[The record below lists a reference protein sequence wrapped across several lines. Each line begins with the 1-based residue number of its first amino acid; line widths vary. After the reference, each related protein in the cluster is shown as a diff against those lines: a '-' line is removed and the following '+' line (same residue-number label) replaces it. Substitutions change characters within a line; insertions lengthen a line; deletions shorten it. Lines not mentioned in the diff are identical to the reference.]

1 MISTNLFFVLQIC
14 FVCFLFFGSDLF
26 NYVTVSYATIFN
38 NIVRIQKVYLIK
50 QFWKIKND
58 FSSPVIKM
66 HMNIHV
72 HGKSHNTVTRT
83 QVTETLFLKGTRIK
97 DGIFQFSA
105 NIQGF

>member
-1 MISTNLFFVLQIC
+1 MSLYLKVQFLIISLEFRKF
-14 FVCFLFFGSDLF
+14 
-26 NYVTVSYATIFN
+26 
-38 NIVRIQKVYLIK
+38 K
-50 QFWKIKND
+50 QFWNIKND